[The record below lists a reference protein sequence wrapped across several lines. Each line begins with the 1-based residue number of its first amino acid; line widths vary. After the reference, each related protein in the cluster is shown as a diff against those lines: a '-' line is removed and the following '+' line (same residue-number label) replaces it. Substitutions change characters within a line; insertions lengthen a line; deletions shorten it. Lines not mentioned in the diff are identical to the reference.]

1 MVAAARC
8 GATEEALVT
17 VREFF
22 AVAKNLESETIAQRR
37 DFHRHPELGYQEV
50 RTAAIVAHQLGE
62 LGMEVQTSVGATGV
76 VGLLGAELPGP
87 TVLLRF
93 DMDALPIQEENDTD
107 YVSTQPGVMHAC
119 GHDGHTAIGLTV
131 ARMLAWQRER
141 LRGTLKFVFQPAE
154 EGGCGAA
161 AMIADGALRDPHPDF
176 AFGLHL
182 WNEHPFGWVG
192 ATEGEMLAG
201 SCDWE
206 CVVCGDGGHA
216 ASPHQTHDPVVAAA
230 QIVVALQTVVSRNV
244 HPLESAVVSVTQ
256 INGGDTCNVIPGEV
270 RLAGTLRFFRNAV
283 CDSAKRR
290 VTQIVENIASAMG
303 CRAEAMFGSGY
314 RPVTNDA
321 AAALLVRELA
331 GRVPGVTA
339 VADDE
344 RTAGSED
351 FGEFMAD
358 IPGCFFFV
366 GSASAE
372 RGKDYPHHH
381 PRFDFD
387 ERSLT
392 VGATLMA
399 SVAAHHVLP
408 D

>member
-1 MVAAARC
+1 M
-8 GATEEALVT
+8 GEFPLT
-17 VREFF
+17 VRRFDS
-22 AVAKNLESETIAQRR
+22 AAKEIECEVIAQRR
-37 DFHRHPELGYQEV
+37 DFHRHPELAYQEV
-50 RTAAIVAHQLGE
+50 RTASIVARQLGE
-62 LGMEVQTSVGATGV
+62 LGMEVHTGVGKTGV
-76 VGLLGAELPGP
+76 VGLLGAERPGP

-131 ARMLAWQRER
+131 ARMLAQQRDR
-141 LRGTLKFVFQPAE
+141 LRGALKLVFQPAE
-154 EGGCGAA
+154 EGGYGAA
-161 AMIADGALRDPHPDF
+161 AMIADGALREPRPDF

-182 WNEHPFGWVG
+182 WNKRPFGWVG
-192 ATEGEMLAG
+192 ATEGEMMAG
-201 SCDWE
+201 GREWG
-206 CVVCGDGGHA
+206 CVVSGDGGHA
-216 ASPHQTHDPVVAAA
+216 ASPDQTHDPVVAAA

-244 HPLESAVVSVTQ
+244 PPLESVVVSVTQ
-256 INGGDTCNVIPGEV
+256 INGGDTHNVIPGEV
-270 RLAGTLRFFRNAV
+270 RLAGTLRYFRSAIR
-283 CDSAKRR
+283 DSTKKR
-290 VTQIVENIASAMG
+290 ISDIAENVAAAMG
-303 CRAEAMFGSGY
+303 CRSEVSFGSGY
-314 RPVTNDA
+314 RPVSNDA
-321 AAALLVRELA
+321 DAARLVRELA
-331 GRVPGVTA
+331 ERVPGVTA

-358 IPGCFFFV
+358 IPGCFFVV
-366 GSASAE
+366 GSANGE
-372 RGKDYPHHH
+372 RGLDYPHHH

>member
-1 MVAAARC
+1 M
-8 GATEEALVT
+8 
-17 VREFF
+17 
-22 AVAKNLESETIAQRR
+22 
-37 DFHRHPELGYQEV
+37 
-50 RTAAIVAHQLGE
+50 RTASIVARQLGE
-62 LGMEVQTSVGATGV
+62 LGMEVHTGVGKTGV
-76 VGLLGAELPGP
+76 VGLLGAERPGP

-131 ARMLAWQRER
+131 AGMLAQQHER
-141 LRGTLKFVFQPAE
+141 LRGALKFVFQPAE

-161 AMIADGALRDPHPDF
+161 AMIADGALREPRPDF

-182 WNEHPFGWVG
+182 WNERPFGWVG

-206 CVVCGDGGHA
+206 CVVSGDGGHA

-230 QIVVALQTVVSRNV
+230 HIVVALQTVVSRNV
-244 HPLESAVVSVTQ
+244 PPLESAVVSVTQ
-256 INGGDTCNVIPGEV
+256 INGGDTYNVIPGEV

-283 CDSAKRR
+283 CDRVKRR
-290 VTQIVENIASAMG
+290 ITQILENVAFAMG
-303 CRAEAMFGSGY
+303 CRAEATFGSGY
-314 RPVTNDA
+314 RPVVNDA
-321 AAALLVRELA
+321 DAALLVQELA
-331 GRVPGVTA
+331 RRVPGVTA

-358 IPGCFFFV
+358 IPGCFFVV
-366 GSASAE
+366 GSANGE
-372 RGKDYPHHH
+372 RGLDYPHHH